1 MKLKS
6 LYINGFGKFH
16 DWCLGDFHPR
26 MMIFLGS
33 NEAGKSTIMHFI
45 RRILFGFPDKRTNE
59 NPYPPL
65 DGGKHGGSLTFVK
78 TDGAYTIERYANE
91 KNNLKMIYP
100 DGSTH
105 ADQNILP
112 LVGSVTSQ
120 VFNTIFAFGLDELQ
134 SFESLNSESIKDQLY
149 SAGKGLGHLSLRD
162 FQRSLDK
169 KMGDLFKDKGS
180 QPEINKLFRSITD
193 ISRKLHD
200 IESESN
206 RYKELQIDLETV
218 NLDIERKEN
227 EKKAYKQQE
236 QHANSLIEA
245 WNDYRQIQEIKEQL
259 TEIPFVE
266 KFPENGIVLLEKEL
280 EKLDSLET
288 GIRNK
293 EEHLKRVQHV
303 MEGLTIQEALLEN
316 QGLIQELQKR
326 QQQYAQALEDLPL
339 IRTQKERETEELN
352 RLLREIG
359 SDWNAE
365 NFEQIDNTLP
375 NKETV
380 KQFQTQF
387 ESLHQAKQEKEQA
400 RELIAKE
407 LSNVIRDKVD
417 NDTLLQTISP
427 DFESLEQAMEMRKG
441 LSYLE
446 EILSNDVEK
455 KKEYTALLEKEAMLN
470 RMSSSHKPAFRLHF
484 PMQFALYVLIGLVM
498 GGCLY
503 SIISKNT
510 VMVWFFG
517 FMLLP
522 VLLLLLS
529 YHVQKRS
536 NKDRIEPDQ
545 NGEFFASRKIALERE
560 LADLEVTIGKTLQW
574 IGFQSLPSKTAII
587 ARREMIQDNLMKW
600 NKKQELEM
608 RQRKIQI
615 RIEETQNEKK
625 CIEDEMMHL
634 EETIKQNT
642 EAWNAF
648 LTLNKLDLALTP
660 ASVLTVFSVLDTAME
675 KKKNIRNLLGRIQA
689 MQETVQC
696 FQDKMSHLLQAIG
709 QDRDKDDW
717 IPLLERIVSTLHNSS
732 KNETERRTKQS
743 EERAMIE
750 ELQAMNHDLHKVRA
764 TIQALL
770 AQAGA
775 SNEQTFKTNGEAFH
789 RRNVLQ
795 QQLVQ
800 CNNHIKRLSGEG
812 AKFDALIMELQ
823 DSSYETLSRSK
834 NDLDDAIKQCEDT
847 ISQLRE
853 HKGRITKEIE
863 QIEKKEE
870 SSALRLEK
878 SVCIEK
884 ANLLA
889 REWATLVLAK
899 SIMKKA
905 IEEYEREKQPN
916 VIKEAQ
922 HYFSLMT
929 LGTYPSIY
937 SPLNEDVL
945 YVEDRNKIRKDI
957 KDLSKGTAEQLY
969 LSLRFG
975 FIREFTKN
983 NESLPIIM
991 DDILVNFDPKRFD
1004 ACCEAFQSLSADHQI
1019 LYFTCHPDSAMKMNR
1034 FISDSTVLE
1043 LP

>member
-1 MKLKS
+1 
-6 LYINGFGKFH
+6 
-16 DWCLGDFHPR
+16 
-26 MMIFLGS
+26 
-33 NEAGKSTIMHFI
+33 
-45 RRILFGFPDKRTNE
+45 
-59 NPYPPL
+59 
-65 DGGKHGGSLTFVK
+65 
-78 TDGAYTIERYANE
+78 
-91 KNNLKMIYP
+91 
-100 DGSTH
+100 
-105 ADQNILP
+105 
-112 LVGSVTSQ
+112 
-120 VFNTIFAFGLDELQ
+120 
-134 SFESLNSESIKDQLY
+134 
-149 SAGKGLGHLSLRD
+149 
-162 FQRSLDK
+162 
-169 KMGDLFKDKGS
+169 
-180 QPEINKLFRSITD
+180 
-193 ISRKLHD
+193 
-200 IESESN
+200 
-206 RYKELQIDLETV
+206 
-218 NLDIERKEN
+218 
-227 EKKAYKQQE
+227 
-236 QHANSLIEA
+236 
-245 WNDYRQIQEIKEQL
+245 
-259 TEIPFVE
+259 
-266 KFPENGIVLLEKEL
+266 
-280 EKLDSLET
+280 
-288 GIRNK
+288 
-293 EEHLKRVQHV
+293 
-303 MEGLTIQEALLEN
+303 
-316 QGLIQELQKR
+316 
-326 QQQYAQALEDLPL
+326 
-339 IRTQKERETEELN
+339 
-352 RLLREIG
+352 
-359 SDWNAE
+359 
-365 NFEQIDNTLP
+365 
-375 NKETV
+375 
-380 KQFQTQF
+380 
-387 ESLHQAKQEKEQA
+387 
-400 RELIAKE
+400 
-407 LSNVIRDKVD
+407 
-417 NDTLLQTISP
+417 
-427 DFESLEQAMEMRKG
+427 
-441 LSYLE
+441 
-446 EILSNDVEK
+446 
-455 KKEYTALLEKEAMLN
+455 
-470 RMSSSHKPAFRLHF
+470 
-484 PMQFALYVLIGLVM
+484 
-498 GGCLY
+498 
-503 SIISKNT
+503 
-510 VMVWFFG
+510 
-517 FMLLP
+517 
-522 VLLLLLS
+522 
-529 YHVQKRS
+529 
-536 NKDRIEPDQ
+536 
-545 NGEFFASRKIALERE
+545 LERE
-560 LADLEVTIGKTLQW
+560 LADLEVTIGKTLQG

-625 CIEDEMMHL
+625 YIEDEMMHL
-634 EETIKQNT
+634 EETIKQNK

-660 ASVLTVFSVLDTAME
+660 ASVLAAFSVLDTAME
-675 KKKNIRNLLGRIQA
+675 KKKNIHNLLGRIQA

-743 EERAMIE
+743 EQRAMIE

-775 SNEQTFKTNGEAFH
+775 SDEQIFKTNGEAFY

-834 NDLDDAIKQCEDT
+834 NDLEDALKRCEDT

-899 SIMKKA
+899 SIMKRA

-975 FIREFTKN
+975 FIQEFTKN